1 MTRKR
6 RATRRDDG
14 RNVEVRDAPIW
25 GLGREEGDDERR
37 SSNEAKELPLRQRRS
52 LSSKPSGHP
61 TNHRVLSPFTKPP
74 TP

>member
-25 GLGREEGDDERR
+25 GLGREE
-37 SSNEAKELPLRQRRS
+37 ATT
-52 LSSKPSGHP
+52 SGAAA
-61 TNHRVLSPFTKPP
+61 TKQKSFLCGSVGL
-74 TP
+74 

>member
-37 SSNEAKELPLRQRRS
+37 CSNEAKELPLGCTKRAM
-52 LSSKPSGHP
+52 LCNGP
-61 TNHRVLSPFTKPP
+61 TSAMEFQKDHSV
-74 TP
+74 